1 MISNF
6 QIPNG
11 QSSCSDNVLKQINI
25 RSNVCSFLVRVF
37 PLPVFPRCL
46 LVQGKDTRRRREAS
60 PRRNGRG
67 DIHVISFKGK
77 TNCLHIYIVNVN
89 TKPIRVAKFEL
100 FTLIDMD
107 TCVCAHKSLSCS
119 LFSWSIKMIRPESTM
134 AAETVF

>member
-107 TCVCAHKSLSCS
+107 TCVYVCVRAQISF
-119 LFSWSIKMIRPESTM
+119 LFSLQLEHQNDPSRVDDGS
-134 AAETVF
+134 